1 MRHIVKGEAPPEL
14 QEWKGLASEEW
25 QPSFASLQNPQKSV
39 LKQALLREQG
49 HLCCYCNGPVEDRDS
64 HIEHFRPQSLF
75 PELELDYAN
84 LHVSCQS
91 NQARGL
97 ALHCGMAKGEWF
109 DSQLTLSPLADD
121 IEQRLRYSDDGHVYP
136 ADPADAAA
144 EASISHL
151 ALDCPLLIDKREN
164 TIRGVLDEEF
174 LASADMEDLEHLL
187 HALQQADGRGHLMPY
202 VLALRQQVEGLLGAQ
217 RG

>member
-1 MRHIVKGEAPPEL
+1 MRRIIKGEEPGEL
-14 QEWKGLASEEW
+14 QDWKALASEEW
-25 QPSFASLQNPQKSV
+25 QPSFVNLQNPQKSV
-39 LKQALLREQG
+39 LKQALLHEQG

-109 DSQLTLSPLADD
+109 DPQLTLSPLAED

-136 ADPADAAA
+136 ADPGDAAA
-144 EASISHL
+144 IASIGHL
-151 ALDCPLLIDKREN
+151 ALDCPVLIDKREN

-174 LASADMEDLEHLL
+174 LASAGIEDLEHLL
-187 HALQQADGRGHLMPY
+187 HALQQADGRGRLMPY
-202 VLALRQQVEGLLGAQ
+202 MLALRQQVEGLLGAQ